1 MPPLSHKNA
10 RMIFLQSCGPL
21 LRQDLHPVALLDA
34 SCRLVAA
41 NARWYSDFG
50 VEESRAVGCTLD
62 AVLQRG
68 EGGFSAAWQQ
78 CCLGERQSGREE
90 RFRNAEGQLIPC
102 DWELHPCHGDDGSFS
117 GALLFCRAPSESGRT
132 ALDHRCNEERLA
144 LALQAAQL
152 GVWDLDLPSG
162 TLVWS
167 PLVHE
172 IVGAWPA
179 EMTLKGVEALT
190 HPEDR
195 AKVRAQFEE
204 SIQQHREFNTRCRVL
219 LPDGSVRWVQNLG
232 RAIYDESARPV
243 RFIGTVRNI
252 TELIAEEDGT
262 ARSHRL
268 SSLARLSAGVAHDIN
283 NILAP
288 VVAGASLL
296 LCGDQSAHDRE
307 MLELI
312 QQSAERGADIIKQ
325 LLAFGRG
332 INGEQVPVSLSSLI
346 SEVRSLIKGSLPAG
360 IRLRCSFET
369 TDDAVLGD
377 RRQLAQALVSLC
389 VNAREAMPEGG
400 LLELRLEG
408 FEASELF
415 CRSTP
420 EARPGSYVVLSVV
433 DNGLGIAPEHL
444 DRIFEPFFTTKDVA
458 VRSGLGLSSVL
469 GIVRSHRGFLQVRS
483 RQGEGTTVK
492 AFLPHHRGGAIPVPA
507 PSEPAELPR
516 GQGERILVVD
526 DEEGVREIIREILGE
541 AGYVVV
547 DARDGVEGLALF
559 RREPGCISAV
569 ITDLLMPNMD
579 GFRLVEEL
587 HRTRPGLP
595 VLAIS
600 GTLQLACSKEITALG
615 SVFFLSKP
623 FSTQELLGAVHA
635 AVRSPA

>member
-1 MPPLSHKNA
+1 MPPLSQENA
-10 RMIFLQSCGPL
+10 RTSLLQSFGPL
-21 LRQDLHPVALLDA
+21 LRQSLHPVAVLDA

-41 NARWYSDFG
+41 SPGWYSEFG
-50 VEESRAVGCTLD
+50 VKEDRATGLPLD
-62 AVLQRG
+62 SVLRP
-68 EGGFSAAWQQ
+68 ETAGFAAAWPQ
-78 CCLGERQSGREE
+78 CLQGERLSGSEE
-90 RFRNAEGQLIPC
+90 RFRTGGDLAVVC
-102 DWELHPCHGDDGSFS
+102 DWELHPCLGEDGSFS
-117 GALLFCRAPSESGRT
+117 GALWFCHVHAEGGAT
-132 ALDHRCNEERLA
+132 ALELRCNEERLA
-144 LALQAAQL
+144 LALQATQL
-152 GVWDLDLPSG
+152 GVWDLDLVRDR
-162 TLVWS
+162 LVWS

-172 IVGAWPA
+172 IVGAFPS

-195 AKVRAQFEE
+195 ARVRAQFEE
-204 SIQQHREFNTRCRVL
+204 SLQQHREFSTRCRVL
-219 LPDGSVRWVQNLG
+219 LPDGSVRWLQSIG
-232 RAIYDESARPV
+232 RAIYDENARPV
-243 RFIGTVRNI
+243 RLIGTVRNI
-252 TELIAEEDGT
+252 TELVTEEDG
-262 ARSHRL
+262 AVRSHRL
-268 SSLARLSAGVAHDIN
+268 TSLARLSAGVAHDIN

-307 MLELI
+307 ILELI

-332 INGEQVPVSLSSLI
+332 INGEQVPVSLSALI
-346 SEVRSLIKGSLPAG
+346 SEVRSLFKGSLPAG
-360 IRLRCSFET
+360 IRMRCSFET

-377 RRQLAQALVSLC
+377 RGQLAQALVSLC

-400 LLELRLEG
+400 LLELRLES

-415 CRSTP
+415 CHANA
-420 EARPGSYVVLSVV
+420 EARPGPYVVLSVV

-444 DRIFEPFFTTKDVA
+444 DRIFEPFFTTKDAA

-492 AFLPHHRGGAIPVPA
+492 AFLPHHRGGAIPVPT
-507 PSEPAELPR
+507 PSEPAEFPR

-547 DARDGVEGLALF
+547 DGRDGVEGLALF
-559 RREPGCISAV
+559 RRDPNGISAV

-587 HRTRPGLP
+587 HRERPGLP

-600 GTLQLACSKEITALG
+600 GTLQLACSKEIAGLG

-623 FSTQELLGAVHA
+623 FSTQELLGAVRA
-635 AVRSPA
+635 AVRRPA